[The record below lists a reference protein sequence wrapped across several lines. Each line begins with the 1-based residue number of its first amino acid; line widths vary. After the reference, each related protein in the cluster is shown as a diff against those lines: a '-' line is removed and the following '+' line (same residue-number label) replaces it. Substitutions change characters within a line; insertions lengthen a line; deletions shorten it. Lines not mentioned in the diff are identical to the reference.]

1 MMISGFNLM
10 VMRLLSVLRGH
21 NTLSFDN
28 MATATGNVI
37 VIENDGHFQSEMTKA
52 GTKLVVV
59 DFMAVW

>member
-21 NTLSFDN
+21 NNLSFDN

-37 VIENDGHFQSEMTKA
+37 VIENDGNFQSEMTKA